1 MDIYIYMVCIYIYIN
16 GVYICIY
23 INGVYIYIHVYIY
36 INGVYI
42 YIYLNGV
49 YIYSINLNYW
59 RNVQVPTK
67 RFRFVE
73 HHLAGAE
80 DHQTW
85 P

>member
-1 MDIYIYMVCIYIYIN
+1 M
-16 GVYICIY
+16 
-23 INGVYIYIHVYIY
+23 
-36 INGVYI
+36 
-42 YIYLNGV
+42 V